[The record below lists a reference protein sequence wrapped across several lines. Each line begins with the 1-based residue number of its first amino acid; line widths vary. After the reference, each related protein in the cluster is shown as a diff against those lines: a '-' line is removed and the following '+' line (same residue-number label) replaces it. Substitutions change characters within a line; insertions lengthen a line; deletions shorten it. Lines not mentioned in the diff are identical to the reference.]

1 MDIKKLTNVS
11 GVKGVA
17 DQIQEQAAGIASA
30 AQEQFNAVLEEY
42 QKVIPIAESLGLKI
56 GSFNIDMGVLP
67 EIKTSL
73 IGSVDLIQ
81 KEAVESMIATH
92 QSNKILVT
100 ILNALLITKD
110 LQEKW
115 HITNMKDIVVNIKLG
130 VPPAISVHLAS

>member
-1 MDIKKLTNVS
+1 MDIKKVTNVP

-17 DQIQEQAAGIASA
+17 EQIQEQAAGIASA

-81 KEAVESMIATH
+81 KEAVKSMITTH